1 MKKLFSLPLLLA
13 GLSAQAAP
21 APADTTATPT
31 AAAPPAPADAP
42 PGTSGRKWFRPK
54 HLMLQTGG
62 GLGMVAAGAGY
73 EFAKNRLETDILI
86 GYVPKKYGGST
97 LSLASLKFMYSPF
110 RLPVGEKFQVVPLTL
125 GAYFSYTHGTLNDEL
140 KGQYS
145 ADYYWFSTDTRY
157 GPLLGSRLTFLA
169 PPVAATG
176 QPRKIS
182 VYYELGSNDL
192 YLASWFNNQKGGLA
206 FSQLL
211 TLALGVKADF

>member
-1 MKKLFSLPLLLA
+1 MKKLLFPALLSASL
-13 GLSAQAAP
+13 GAQAATP
-21 APADTTATPT
+21 PDTTA
-31 AAAPPAPADAP
+31 AKPADSARP
-42 PGTSGRKWFRPK
+42 ERPWYRPK
-54 HLMLQTGG
+54 HLALQTGG

-73 EFAKNRLETDILI
+73 EFSKDRLETDILI
-86 GYVPKKYGGST
+86 GYVPKYYAGST

-110 RLPVGEKFQVVPLTL
+110 RLPVGEKFQIIPVTV
-125 GAYFSYTHGTLNDEL
+125 GAYFSYTHGTINDEL

-157 GPLLGSRLTFLA
+157 GPLLGSRVTFLA
-169 PPVAATG
+169 PPIAATG

-192 YLASWFNNQKGGLA
+192 YLASYLNNRNGGLG
-206 FSQLL
+206 FGQLL